1 MVMPNDHSVF
11 DEALQFA
18 ARAHCGMVRKGTHT
32 PFVTHPME
40 AAVVAAEVTD
50 DPAMLAAAVLHDT
63 VEDTCVTLGEIE
75 EKFGKRVMELV
86 DCLTEEDVPGVAPEK
101 SWDARKERAVERIS
115 AANSDVKLL
124 ALADKLSNMR
134 SMVREYAKCGEELW
148 TRFHQ
153 TDKSRHEWYYRSML
167 KATAIHSHTR
177 AWKELSDLI
186 DTLFGK
192 NT

>member
-40 AAVVAAEVTD
+40 AVVVAAELTD
-50 DPAMLAAAVLHDT
+50 DPQMLAAAVLHDT
-63 VEDTCVTLGEIE
+63 VEDTCVTLDEIE
-75 EKFGKRVMELV
+75 EKFGARVAHLV
-86 DCLTEEDVPGVAPEK
+86 DKLTEEDIPGVPPEK
-101 SWDARKERAVERIS
+101 SWDARKERAIERIS

-148 TRFHQ
+148 SRFHQ
-153 TDKSRHEWYYRSML
+153 KDKTRHEWYYRSML
-167 KATAIHSHTR
+167 GATSELSETR
-177 AWKELSDLI
+177 AWKELDSLI
-186 DTLFGK
+186 NILFRK